1 MKPRLVCGNK
11 MSLMRCLTP
20 KKSGDRH
27 RFLETFLRK
36 LEREKFQALE
46 GSEILQAENKR
57 LRAQA
62 CEWLGRNQGE
72 TTTSWETYT
81 IHHTICITLYRPGSY
96 GHRPS
101 RVGSA
106 NHLCV
111 GSGAGRRTTPSH
123 RTWHASSRS
132 SWAEFRQIHAQA
144 AGIGG
149 TICSLQLG
157 SSWGSVRAIFL
168 VSRHVGRWWSTS
180 ARCAATRC
188 Q

>member
-81 IHHTICITLYRPGSY
+81 IHHTICNIISPWKLWPYTKSGWLSKSPMRGERSWPQNNTVAPDLACVEQKQLGRVQTDSRPGSRNWWY
-96 GHRPS
+96 
-101 RVGSA
+101 
-106 NHLCV
+106 NLQ
-111 GSGAGRRTTPSH
+111 
-123 RTWHASSRS
+123 
-132 SWAEFRQIHAQA
+132 FA
-144 AGIGG
+144 AW
-149 TICSLQLG
+149 Q
-157 SSWGSVRAIFL
+157 
-168 VSRHVGRWWSTS
+168 
-180 ARCAATRC
+180 
-188 Q
+188 